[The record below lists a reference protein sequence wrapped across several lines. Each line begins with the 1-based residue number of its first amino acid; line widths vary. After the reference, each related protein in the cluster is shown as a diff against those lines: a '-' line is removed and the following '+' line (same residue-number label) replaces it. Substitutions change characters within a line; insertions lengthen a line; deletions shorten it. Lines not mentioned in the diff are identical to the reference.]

1 MRAASQ
7 RPRCGSGRESGPPV
21 TISRAHE
28 AANRLNPKTRPC
40 LLPTRRCR
48 NLHSATCSL
57 SRAPIRAQ
65 KIETLPQPA
74 RGRLENGRDSEVCGF
89 LCATAR
95 TKREDKICDQALCDY
110 LFAIDGISRV
120 QEPQTSQSLPK
131 SVCPLLKRGFSTSE
145 IVTGP
150 DSRPDF
156 FGGAHHG
163 VRDPRGRT
171 TPPHAPR
178 AIRNLREPHAPHAP
192 RIPRAPR
199 TPRAPCPAHAKRAP
213 RKGPVGMFYAA
224 KLTARNPRRR

>member
-1 MRAASQ
+1 MPFADKA
-7 RPRCGSGRESGPPV
+7 
-21 TISRAHE
+21 
-28 AANRLNPKTRPC
+28 
-40 LLPTRRCR
+40 
-48 NLHSATCSL
+48 
-57 SRAPIRAQ
+57 
-65 KIETLPQPA
+65 LPQPA

-89 LCATAR
+89 SCATAR

-120 QEPQTSQSLPK
+120 QEPQTPQSLPK
-131 SVCPLLKRGFSTSE
+131 SVCPLLKRGFSTSK

-156 FGGAHHG
+156 FWGAHHE
-163 VRDPRGRT
+163 VRDPRGRA
-171 TPPHAPR
+171 TPPHATH
-178 AIRNLREPHAPHAP
+178 AIRNLREPRARRAP
-192 RIPRAPR
+192 RASRDLHATRTPPTHPATCAPR